1 MNEDNEKRIAANL
14 AKAMMCF
21 RNTMLE
27 DILAELTPVTRTGDN
42 SDVMVIDTDGR
53 KIPWPD
59 VSHLGTIRCGIQ

>member
-1 MNEDNEKRIAANL
+1 
-14 AKAMMCF
+14 MMCF

-42 SDVMVIDTDGR
+42 SDVMVIVMVIDTDGR